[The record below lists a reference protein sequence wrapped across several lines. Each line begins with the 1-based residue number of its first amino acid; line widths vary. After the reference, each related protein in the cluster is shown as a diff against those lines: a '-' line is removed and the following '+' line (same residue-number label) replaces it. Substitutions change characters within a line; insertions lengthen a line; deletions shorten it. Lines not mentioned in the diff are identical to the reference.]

1 MIVITGAT
9 GLLGA
14 AVLSKALGSN
24 RPVTG
29 ISNRSNIPIHSRQIT
44 LDLTDFVAT
53 REVIRGLSPSIIIHC
68 AAATN
73 VDWCEGHP
81 EAAHQVNTRASSVLA
96 QLAQEIGA
104 RFVHIST
111 DSVFDGSTGN
121 YSENDSPAPLNVYA
135 RTKLLAEQEVL
146 RVHPSPLVLRVNFY
160 GWNIQN
166 KQSLAEWILN
176 QLSDGR
182 TVPGFSDVH
191 FCPMFVNDVA
201 EIVLRM
207 LDRGMTGI
215 YHLVGSEKI
224 SKFEFARRL
233 ATVFGFSPDN
243 VLPISMEQAKLRAL
257 RPRDT
262 SLNTQKLA
270 NNLSCVLPDV
280 NSGLTRFRVLSQ
292 QKYVRGAQ
300 PILAGAEK

>member
-1 MIVITGAT
+1 
-9 GLLGA
+9 
-14 AVLSKALGSN
+14 
-24 RPVTG
+24 
-29 ISNRSNIPIHSRQIT
+29 
-44 LDLTDFVAT
+44 
-53 REVIRGLSPSIIIHC
+53 
-68 AAATN
+68 
-73 VDWCEGHP
+73 
-81 EAAHQVNTRASSVLA
+81 
-96 QLAQEIGA
+96 
-104 RFVHIST
+104 
-111 DSVFDGSTGN
+111 
-121 YSENDSPAPLNVYA
+121 
-135 RTKLLAEQEVL
+135 
-146 RVHPSPLVLRVNFY
+146 LVLRVNFY

-201 EIVLRM
+201 EMVLRM
-207 LDRGMTGI
+207 LDRCMTGI

-233 ATVFGFSPDN
+233 ATVFGFSPDK

-292 QKYVRGAQ
+292 QKYVRGPQ